1 MIKSLEN
8 ILKHKDSATYEEYKK
23 VLSELEQ
30 KMFPDLT
37 FKLTKKKIDGAETYS
52 DKVDLMSQTNI
63 LNKNF
68 PEFAKKQTEEDI
80 ELDKKLKDILSKMKE
95 KHNES
100 N

>member
-23 VLSELEQ
+23 VFSELEQ

-37 FKLTKKKIDGAETYS
+37 FKLTKKKIDGAKSYF
-52 DKVDLMSQTNI
+52 DKVDLMNQTDI
-63 LNKNF
+63 LYKNF

-80 ELDKKLKDILSKMKE
+80 EFDRKLKDMLSKVKE
-95 KHNES
+95 KYNES

>member
-37 FKLTKKKIDGAETYS
+37 FKLTKKKINGVVEER
-52 DKVDLMSQTNI
+52 
-63 LNKNF
+63 LNPMGVVGKCGQ
-68 PEFAKKQTEEDI
+68 KKENGNYHHIVMKIIQ
-80 ELDKKLKDILSKMKE
+80 KKF
-95 KHNES
+95 
-100 N
+100 